1 MSVIS
6 NRKQAERKFSSY
18 TFSKHHP
25 ICFLL
30 PRKLSAQDTKP
41 IIHPGCKSNYFQAL
55 LDVKDNIFMLELAL
69 LGTFGRN
76 QSAPSGWYVDSIQAR
91 RSTQNSLQKCIDEL
105 LRSLLR
111 PMVSP
116 PNRTNHPSIHLY
128 LHPSVTAVCVH
139 SWSSWLLLKTEEN
152 IISWKDMMKQP
163 DCNLLPTLAT
173 SISSLWCAHV

>member
-6 NRKQAERKFSSY
+6 NRKQAKRKFSSY
-18 TFSKHHP
+18 TISKHHP
-25 ICFLL
+25 ICFLM
-30 PRKLSAQDTKP
+30 PRKLSAQETKP

-55 LDVKDNIFMLELAL
+55 LDVKDNIFMLEFAL
-69 LGTFGRN
+69 LVALGRN

-116 PNRTNHPSIHLY
+116 PNRTNHHPSIHL
-128 LHPSVTAVCVH
+128 S
-139 SWSSWLLLKTEEN
+139 
-152 IISWKDMMKQP
+152 I
-163 DCNLLPTLAT
+163 PTPIGYSGLRSFLVVLAF
-173 SISSLWCAHV
+173 A